1 MINRVEKF
9 LSEYIEAG
17 SDIITFHYEI
27 DEDINKII
35 SKIKNKGIKCGLA
48 IKPKTAWSEILPY
61 LDLIDQVTIMTVE
74 PGFGGQKFM
83 RDQVDKIKNISD
95 HIKLNKMNVEVEI
108 DGGINFET
116 GKTCVEAGADI
127 LVAGSFLFNQGDLI
141 SSTNKMSEN
150 FN

>member
-1 MINRVEKF
+1 MINRVGKF
-9 LSEYIEAG
+9 LDEYIKAG

-27 DEDINKII
+27 DEDIRKII
-35 SKIKNKGIKCGLA
+35 LNIKDKGIKCGLA
-48 IKPKTAWSEILPY
+48 IKPSTTWSELLPY

-83 RDQVDKIKNISD
+83 SNQVDKIKNISD
-95 HIKLNKMNVEVEI
+95 HIKLKNMNVEVEI

-141 SSTNKMSEN
+141 SSTNKMSDN